1 MSRLRPEFLLR
12 TKAYASAIIRLFVL
26 LPKEREEVRVLG
38 RQMLRAGT
46 SVTAQVRE
54 ANRGRSTAEFVAKLG
69 GALQEAD
76 ETMLWLELLR
86 DDCAIAS
93 PLVSDLESESSEL
106 IGIMTTIINRSRDA
120 GSGEHPAH

>member
-12 TKAYASAIIRLFVL
+12 TKAYASAIIRRFVL

-46 SVTAQVRE
+46 SVAAQVRE

-86 DDCAIAS
+86 EDCAIAS

>member
-1 MSRLRPEFLLR
+1 MSRLKPEFLLR

-46 SVTAQVRE
+46 SVAAQVRE
-54 ANRGRSTAEFVAKLG
+54 ANRGRSRAEFVAKLG

-76 ETMLWLELLR
+76 ETMLWLELFTGGLCHR
-86 DDCAIAS
+86 IS
-93 PLVSDLESESSEL
+93 IRLGFG
-106 IGIMTTIINRSRDA
+106 IGIIGIGWYPDHNYQPFA
-120 GSGEHPAH
+120 G

>member
-1 MSRLRPEFLLR
+1 M
-12 TKAYASAIIRLFVL
+12 
-26 LPKEREEVRVLG
+26 LG

-46 SVTAQVRE
+46 SVAAQVRE
-54 ANRGRSTAEFVAKLG
+54 ANRGRSKAEFVAKLG

-86 DDCAIAS
+86 EDCAIAS
-93 PLVSDLESESSEL
+93 HLVSDLESESSEL

-120 GSGEHPAH
+120 NSGEHAAN